1 MRQLKEK
8 IEDIL
13 ENRGSDF
20 EISKAFKTY
29 LNQYEDSLQTIF
41 EQSQGKDFLVKH
53 TKSLDSI
60 ISLMYKTV
68 IRRLFHNYL
77 PMQNSIPI
85 SIVALGSYGRE
96 QLSLHSDIDLMISY
110 VNVEGYNCALII
122 EKFLY
127 MVWDS
132 GLKLGHRVHETK
144 DILKASREDITIKT
158 ALLES
163 RFIVGSTFAWNA
175 VQNELTKVRKENQK
189 EFIFAKIEESKERRK
204 KYPYSM
210 QPNLKE
216 GIGALRDSHLM
227 FWIAHV
233 IYGVTSTKDLS
244 DILFTSEEY
253 KEYRSSIELLFR
265 VRNALHF
272 SAKKQQDVLRL
283 DEMPQ
288 IAKMIGMQEPKK
300 LATKVLEA
308 QYKINR
314 FSQIF
319 IKKMIRPFFQ
329 KECSFSTLRESRVTN
344 NIYAIEG
351 KLYASFNTPAM
362 NIEALLA
369 MLNSLEDRVWE
380 YDPSIIKLFKN
391 AKIKHPLTQTSYKQM
406 RTLFL
411 RDNIYHFLR
420 LFYDAGVLAEII
432 PAFRKVMYLPQ
443 FDGYHQLPVDLHSIE
458 CIKALENI
466 KDSYVKEQF
475 DSLHEDE
482 KLLLKVATLLH
493 DTGKGRNLDHSEVG
507 AKLINAY
514 VKDLGF
520 SETNQK
526 RAALLV
532 KHHVLMSNVA
542 YRSNI
547 YSEKV
552 LYKFM
557 SQVENKYNLK
567 LLYILT
573 YADINGVGKDVY
585 SSFIKNLLHELYDL
599 AFEISSQNSR
609 INDASRRLKIEKRI
623 TNLDEFKSL
632 NRTMQKKILTI
643 ESNLFFFKYSAPEI
657 LHISEVAKNIKEF
670 DFIISNDERLSVQ
683 IFRKVDFNLSFF
695 LSSLSYLDVSSMEVF
710 TLFDST
716 KYFKI
721 EFLEKVYEE
730 NIEQIKHIIELS
742 FDMSQ
747 KIEGDTPVIKRDEV
761 VIDCEHS
768 KGLAELNITTKNQ
781 KGLLAY
787 IAHSLDELEIN
798 IATAKISSTK
808 NKARD
813 HFLLEKN
820 ENVCSN
826 EEKLI
831 SILTKE

>member
-1 MRQLKEK
+1 MQKLKEK
-8 IEDIL
+8 IEDII
-13 ENRGSDF
+13 ENNGSDF
-20 EISKAFKTY
+20 ELSKAFKNY
-29 LNQYEDSLQTIF
+29 LQEYEKSLFSTF
-41 EQSQGKDFLVKH
+41 KESQGKVFLVKH
-53 TKSLDSI
+53 TKSLDAI

-68 IRRLFHNYL
+68 IRRLFGNYL

-85 SIVALGSYGRE
+85 SIIALGSYGRE

-110 VNVEGYNCALII
+110 LNIEGYNCNLII

-189 EFIFAKIEESKERRK
+189 EFILAKLEESRERRE
-204 KYPYSM
+204 KYAYSM

-216 GIGALRDSHLM
+216 GIGGLRDSHLM

-233 IYGVTSTKDLS
+233 IYGITSTKNLI
-244 DILFTSEEY
+244 DILFSAEEY

-272 SAKKQQDVLRL
+272 SSKKQQDMLRL
-283 DEMPQ
+283 EEMPQ

-300 LATKVLEA
+300 LASKVLEA
-308 QYKINR
+308 QFKINR

-329 KECSFSTLRESRVTN
+329 KEYDFTTLRSSRVTE

-351 KLYASFNTPAM
+351 KLYASYSTKSVK
-362 NIEALLA
+362 IESLLST
-369 MLNSLEDRVWE
+369 LNSLEDRAWE
-380 YDPSIIKLFKN
+380 YDPSFINLFHN
-391 AKIKHPLTQTSYKQM
+391 ANITHPLSKSSYKEL
-406 RTLFL
+406 RVLFL
-411 RDNIYHFLR
+411 RDNIYSFLK
-420 LFYDAGVLAEII
+420 LFYDAGVLQEII

-466 KDSYVKEQF
+466 KDDYVKKQYL
-475 DSLHEDE
+475 SLHPDDR
-482 KLLLKVATLLH
+482 LLVKVTTLLH
-493 DTGKGRNLDHSEVG
+493 DTGKGRHLDHSEVG
-507 AKLINAY
+507 AKLIGAY
-514 VKDLGF
+514 TKLLGF
-520 SETNQK
+520 NEQNQK
-526 RAALLV
+526 RASLLV
-532 KHHVLMSNVA
+532 KHHILMSNIA

-547 YSEKV
+547 YHEKV

-557 SQVENKYNLK
+557 SQIKNKYNLK

-585 SSFIKNLLHELYDL
+585 TSFIKNLLHELYDL
-599 AFEISSQNSR
+599 SVEISSQNSR

-623 TNLDEFKSL
+623 ANLKEFKAL

-643 ESNLFFFKYSAPEI
+643 DSNLFFYKHSPKEI
-657 LHISEVAKNIKEF
+657 LEISSFAKNINEY
-670 DFIISNDERLSVQ
+670 DFKISNEERLCVE
-683 IFRKVDFNLSFF
+683 IFRKVDFNLSYF
-695 LSSLSYLDVSSMEVF
+695 LASLSFLDVTSMAVF
-710 TLFDST
+710 TLFDNT

-721 EFLEKVYEE
+721 EFLENVYEE
-730 NIEQIKHIIELS
+730 NLEQIEQIIHLS
-742 FDMSQ
+742 FDMNQ
-747 KIEGDTPVIKRDEV
+747 KIEGETPTIKRDEITV
-761 VIDCEHS
+761 DCTHS
-768 KGLAELNITTKNQ
+768 KSYAELNIVTKNQ

-787 IAHSLDELEIN
+787 IVSSLDELHIN

-820 ENVCSN
+820 ENLCNN
-826 EEKLI
+826 ENQLI